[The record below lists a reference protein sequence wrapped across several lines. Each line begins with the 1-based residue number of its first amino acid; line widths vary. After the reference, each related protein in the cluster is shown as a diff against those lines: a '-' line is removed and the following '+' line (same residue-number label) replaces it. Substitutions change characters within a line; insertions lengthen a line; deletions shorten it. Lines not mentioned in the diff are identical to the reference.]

1 MTSNLRPLGDFQLFT
16 DHDDRV
22 VATASRG
29 AIEIAPAPGGALR
42 VRLSRRKRLPAYHSL
57 VVPPSPAA
65 ASASPAV
72 RSASAQG
79 AAARKRGGGFSVVNE
94 NLAAQLQF
102 DPLALSFSFKRG
114 PAFAADVATGV
125 RGDHIVVRKA
135 LRPGEHIYGLGEKT
149 GWLDKRGRKYK
160 MRNSDVWLEHPAGI
174 GNATDPLYASFPVFV
189 VHSAKGTYGL
199 FVDNAEFVEFDF
211 TNEDWYEFSAPADVL
226 NYYVLP
232 GPTLPDV
239 LRQYTGLTGRMP
251 LPALWT
257 LGFHQC
263 RWSYASEAEVRR
275 VAAELRQRNIPADG
289 IWFDIDYM
297 DGFRV
302 FTWNKKRFPRPKQLA
317 ADLSRD
323 GFHTVTIVDPGV
335 KVDQG
340 YKIYDEGRVGD
351 HFVKHIN
358 GDEYNGSVWPGRS
371 AFPDFHRPETR
382 AWWAGQVRGCLADFG
397 LSGIWNDM
405 NEPASTDLT
414 GPILDARHD
423 GGKLPHASARN
434 TYALQMARATYDG
447 MSAHDPD
454 SRPFILTRA
463 AFSGAQTV
471 AALWCGDNHSYWEH
485 LASSLPMLMNLGLSG
500 MPFVGVDI
508 GGFGGDSNGELLARW
523 TQVGAFY
530 PFCRNHA
537 AIGTRAQEPWTFGPE
552 VEAICRK
559 YLSLRYQ
566 LLPHLYNLF
575 YEAAQTGAPVMRPLA
590 WHYPKDPV
598 TFNLNDQFMLG
609 PNLLI
614 APILAPGLT
623 ARAVYLPKGRWYRW
637 RADGVP
643 STRFASGQALSGAPS
658 GRSGAQS
665 KGTARA
671 RRPAPPSTSLRTC
684 FDYGPQSFGFT
695 SFRSGSRASAQGAE
709 VYDGP
714 TRLIAD
720 APLDE
725 LPLFV
730 RAGAIIPMWPL
741 AQHTGAID
749 RDEVTLHIWPGEG
762 VLDFYE
768 DDGAT
773 RAYVC
778 GDYGLTRF
786 KVETGSDGV
795 AVHWGKPKGG
805 RRPGRSSLRFAFHG
819 LHIAAARLDGQP
831 VAVRHNAVQVKDD
844 GQKHNLVAK

>member
-1 MTSNLRPLGDFQLFT
+1 MPPTFRSLGDFQLLA

-29 AIEIAPAPGGALR
+29 AIEIAPAPGGTLR

-57 VVPPSPAA
+57 AVAPSPV
-65 ASASPAV
+65 SRVSG
-72 RSASAQG
+72 RT
-79 AAARKRGGGFSVVNE
+79 ARKRGRGFSVVNE

-114 PAFAADVATGV
+114 PAFAVDVAMGV
-125 RGDHIVVRKA
+125 RGEQIVVRKA
-135 LRPGEHIYGLGEKT
+135 LNPGEHIYGLGEKT

-160 MRNSDVWLEHPAGI
+160 MRNSDVWLEHPAGF
-174 GNATDPLYASFPVFV
+174 GNATDPLYASFPVFL
-189 VHSAKGTYGL
+189 VHSAKGSYGI
-199 FVDNAEFVEFDF
+199 FVDNPEFAEFDF
-211 TNEDWYEFSAPADVL
+211 TGDDWYEFSAPADAL

-257 LGFHQC
+257 LGYHQC

-275 VAAELRQRNIPADG
+275 IAAELRKRNIPADG
-289 IWFDIDYM
+289 IWLDIDYM
-297 DGFRV
+297 DGYRV
-302 FTWNKKRFPRPKQLA
+302 FTWDKKRFPRPRQLA
-317 ADLSRD
+317 ADLSAD
-323 GFHTVTIVDPGV
+323 GFHPITIVDPGV
-335 KVDQG
+335 KVDEG
-340 YKIYDEGRVGD
+340 YTIYDEGRAGD
-351 HFVKHIN
+351 HFVKHSN

-371 AFPDFHRPETR
+371 AFPDFHRAETR
-382 AWWAGQVRGCLADFG
+382 AWWAGRTRQWLADYG
-397 LSGIWNDM
+397 LSAIWNDM

-414 GPILDARHD
+414 GPILDALHD

-447 MSAHDPD
+447 MLQHDPD

-471 AALWCGDNHSYWEH
+471 TALWCGDNHSHWEH
-485 LASSLPMLMNLGLSG
+485 LAASLPMLMNLGVSG

-523 TQVGAFY
+523 TQAGAFY

-537 AIGTRAQEPWTFGPE
+537 ATGTRAQEPWTFGPE

-566 LLPHLYNLF
+566 LLPYLYNLF
-575 YEAAQTGAPVMRPLA
+575 YEASQTGAPIMRPLA
-590 WHYPKDPV
+590 WHYPKDPA

-609 PNLLI
+609 PDLFI

-637 RADGVP
+637 RP
-643 STRFASGQALSGAPS
+643 TSALSGAE
-658 GRSGAQS
+658 RSGAQS
-665 KGTARA
+665 KPVLSEAEGDA
-671 RRPAPPSTSLRTC
+671 APHRKHPSTS
-684 FDYGPQSFGFT
+684 FH
-695 SFRSGSRASAQGAE
+695 SAQDAC
-709 VYDGP
+709 DGP
-714 TRLIAD
+714 THIIAE

-725 LPLFV
+725 MPIFV
-730 RAGAIIPMWPL
+730 RAGAIIPTWPP

-749 RDEVTLHIWPGEG
+749 RGAVTLHIWPGQG
-762 VLDFYE
+762 ALDFYE

-773 RAYVC
+773 RGGGHC
-778 GDYGLTRF
+778 LTRF
-786 KVETGSDGV
+786 KVTADSSGV
-795 AVHWGKPKGG
+795 AVHWGKPKGV
-805 RRPGRSSLRFAFHG
+805 RPARSSLRFTFHG
-819 LHIAAARLDGQP
+819 LNVATARLDGQP
-831 VAVRHNAVQVKDD
+831 VAVRRNTVQVEDD
-844 GQKHNLVAK
+844 GQKHELALK

>member
-1 MTSNLRPLGDFQLFT
+1 MTSNLRPLGDFQLLT

-42 VRLSRRKRLPAYHSL
+42 VRLSRRKRLPKYHSL
-57 VVPPSPAA
+57 AVLPSPAA
-65 ASASPAV
+65 ASSTAASASASAPLSV

-79 AAARKRGGGFSVVNE
+79 AAARKRGRGGSFSVVNE
-94 NLAAQLQF
+94 NLKAQLQF
-102 DPLALSFSFKRG
+102 DPLALSFSFKHG
-114 PAFAADVATGV
+114 PAFAVDVALGA
-125 RGDHIVVRKA
+125 RGEQIVVRKM

-149 GWLDKRGRKYK
+149 GWLDKRGRRYQ

-189 VHSAKGTYGL
+189 AHSAKGTYGI
-199 FVDNAEFVEFDF
+199 FVDNPEFVEFDF
-211 TNEDWYEFSAPADVL
+211 TAENWYEFSAPADVL

-232 GPTLPDV
+232 GSTLPDV

-257 LGFHQC
+257 LGYHQC

-275 VAAELRQRNIPADG
+275 ITTELRQRSIPADG

-297 DGFRV
+297 DGYRV
-302 FTWNKKRFPRPKQLA
+302 FTWDKTRFPQPKQLA
-317 ADLSRD
+317 ADLSAD
-323 GFHTVTIVDPGV
+323 GFHPITIVDPGV
-335 KVDQG
+335 KVDEG
-340 YKIYDEGRVGD
+340 YKIYAEGRAGD
-351 HFVKHIN
+351 HFIKGAN
-358 GDEYNGSVWPGRS
+358 GEEYNGKVWPGRS
-371 AFPDFHRPETR
+371 AFPDFHRAETR
-382 AWWAGQVRGCLADFG
+382 AWWAGRVRGWLADFG
-397 LSGIWNDM
+397 LSGLWNDM

-414 GPILDARHD
+414 GPILNARHD

-447 MSAHDPD
+447 MLQHDPD

-471 AALWCGDNHSYWEH
+471 AALWCGDNHSHWEH
-485 LASSLPMLMNLGLSG
+485 LAASLPMLMNLGLSG

-508 GGFGGDSNGELLARW
+508 GGFGGDSTGELLARW
-523 TQVGAFY
+523 TQAGAFY

-537 AIGTRAQEPWTFGPE
+537 AIGTRAQEPWAFGPE

-559 YLSLRYQ
+559 YLNLRYQ
-566 LLPHLYNLF
+566 LLPYLYNLF
-575 YEAAQTGAPVMRPLA
+575 YQASQTGAPIMRPLV

-609 PNLLI
+609 PDLLI

-637 RADGVP
+637 QPPEG
-643 STRFASGQALSGAPS
+643 SEPS
-658 GRSGAQS
+658 G
-665 KGTARA
+665 
-671 RRPAPPSTSLRTC
+671 
-684 FDYGPQSFGFT
+684 GF
-695 SFRSGSRASAQGAE
+695 
-709 VYDGP
+709 DGP
-714 TRLIAD
+714 THLIAD

-730 RAGAIIPMWPL
+730 RAGAIIPMWPP

-749 RDEVTLHIWPGEG
+749 RDDVTLHIWPGDG
-762 VLDFYE
+762 GLDFYE

-773 RAYVC
+773 RGGNYR
-778 GDYGLTRF
+778 LTRF
-786 KVETGSDGV
+786 KVTADSGG
-795 AVHWGKPKGG
+795 ATVHWGRPKGT
-805 RRPGRSSLRFAFHG
+805 RRPGRSSLGFTFHG
-819 LHIAAARLDGQP
+819 LPIAAARLDGKPIVVQQNT
-831 VAVRHNAVQVKDD
+831 VRVKDD
-844 GQKHNLVAK
+844 GQKHNLVVR

>member
-1 MTSNLRPLGDFQLFT
+1 MNLYYVGAKHDVGRYAQIEKAGAEALALSPTRPQTYYLLG
-16 DHDDRV
+16 
-22 VATASRG
+22 
-29 AIEIAPAPGGALR
+29 
-42 VRLSRRKRLPAYHSL
+42 
-57 VVPPSPAA
+57 
-65 ASASPAV
+65 
-72 RSASAQG
+72 QG
-79 AAARKRGGGFSVVNE
+79 AAARKQDRGGGFSVVNE
-94 NLAAQLQF
+94 NLKAQLQF
-102 DPLALSFSFKRG
+102 DPLALSFSLKRG
-114 PAFAADVATGV
+114 PEFAVDVALGA
-125 RGDHIVVRKA
+125 RGEQIVVRKA

-189 VHSAKGTYGL
+189 VHSASRSYGI

-211 TNEDWYEFSAPADVL
+211 TNEDCYEFSAPADVL

-239 LRQYTGLTGRMP
+239 LRQYTDLTGRMP

-275 VAAELRQRNIPADG
+275 VAAELRKRGIPADG

-302 FTWNKKRFPRPKQLA
+302 FTWDKTRFPRPKQLA
-317 ADLSRD
+317 ADLSAD
-323 GFHTVTIVDPGV
+323 GFHPITIVDPGV
-335 KVDQG
+335 KVDEG
-340 YKIYDEGRVGD
+340 YKIYDEGREGN
-351 HFVKHIN
+351 HFVKHSN
-358 GDEYNGSVWPGRS
+358 GEEYNGKVWPGRS
-371 AFPDFHRPETR
+371 AFPDFHRAETR
-382 AWWAGQVRGCLADFG
+382 DWWAGQVRGWLADFG
-397 LSGIWNDM
+397 LGGIWNDM

-414 GPILDARHD
+414 GPILDALHD

-447 MSAHDPD
+447 MLQHDPD

-471 AALWCGDNHSYWEH
+471 TALWCGDNHSYWEH

-508 GGFGGDSNGELLARW
+508 GGFGGDTNGELLARW

-530 PFCRNHA
+530 PFCRNHTHNQ
-537 AIGTRAQEPWTFGPE
+537 TRAQEPWTFGPE

-566 LLPHLYNLF
+566 LLPYLYNLF
-575 YEAAQTGAPVMRPLA
+575 YEAAQTGAPVIRPLA
-590 WHYPKDPV
+590 WHYPKDPA

-614 APILAPGLT
+614 APILAPGLA

-637 RADGVP
+637 SV
-643 STRFASGQALSGAPS
+643 GQ
-658 GRSGAQS
+658 
-665 KGTARA
+665 
-671 RRPAPPSTSLRTC
+671 
-684 FDYGPQSFGFT
+684 FGKLP
-695 SFRSGSRASAQGAE
+695 
-709 VYDGP
+709 YIDGP
-714 TRLIAD
+714 THLIAE

-730 RAGAIIPMWPL
+730 RAGAIIPMWPP

-749 RDEVTLHIWPGEG
+749 RDDVTLHIWPGEG
-762 VLDFYE
+762 ALDFYE

-773 RAYVC
+773 RGGAYC
-778 GDYGLTRF
+778 LTRF
-786 KVETGSDGV
+786 KVTADSDGV
-795 AVHWGKPKGG
+795 AVHWGKPKGT
-805 RRPGRSSLRFAFHG
+805 RRPGRSSLRFTFHG
-819 LHIAAARLDGQP
+819 LNVTAARLDGKP
-831 VAVRHNAVQVKDD
+831 VAVRRNTVQIKDD
-844 GQKHNLVAK
+844 GQKHELVAR